1 MKTKSK
7 PEGTEGAE
15 STEEDRLLTLGLRAA
30 C

>member
-7 PEGTEGAE
+7 PECTEGAE
-15 STEEDRLLTLGLRAA
+15 SAEEDRLLTLGFRAA